1 LRRKGPKDIRVK
13 KILSVLSIIA
23 GSLLPI
29 TVSNTTAQSIRT
41 SASGPVNVF
50 FIVLDEAP
58 LFAIV
63 KKDGTIN
70 EKRFPGF
77 AELARHTTWY
87 RNTLTTAQRTT
98 EAVPALLDGKWPTV
112 RNYPVFQDHPNNLFS
127 IFSGKRKISQYQPVT
142 KLCPPDTCRNV
153 PVDNSRSVPLQV
165 SQFRSGV
172 KEAASATEPT
182 LIFRHVLLPHRPWL
196 LSVDLRISN
205 EIGADPRTGHNFER
219 RRDSYQGMLRQY
231 VATDKLIT
239 EMLRTM
245 KKSPN
250 WNKTMLI
257 VTADHGL
264 TFVPGQSERIRVNPN
279 STDTL
284 EDLYRV
290 PLFIKYPG
298 QSTPAVNDCP
308 ISSIDVLPTILNVAE
323 IPHKDTF
330 DGVDISTSCPQRE
343 SRTVAWPYSK
353 AKISTGTEALLERV
367 RYYDAWIP
375 SDGNVTDI
383 FRIGR
388 SAQLL
393 GTTVPKTAAIRKDI
407 AWTLFKGNSFKKI
420 GQGELTYVPTKV
432 SGFLKT
438 TSPIC
443 AACEGLIVADR
454 RVVGILPELADLQPS
469 AKKQYFTSALLTRY
483 ITPKTRSVELWI
495 ADWSTGTATFAK
507 VGAPQ
512 IP

>member
-1 LRRKGPKDIRVK
+1 MK
-13 KILSVLSIIA
+13 KHLTALAVVA
-23 GSLLPI
+23 GILLPI
-29 TVSNTTAQSIRT
+29 TAGNTTAKSIESTTT
-41 SASGPVNVF
+41 SPANVF
-50 FIVLDEAP
+50 LIVLDEAP

-98 EAVPALLDGKWPTV
+98 EAVPALLDGNLPTI
-112 RNYPVFQDHPNNLFS
+112 RNYPVYQDHPNNLFS
-127 IFSGKRKISQYQPVT
+127 LLVGKRKINQYQPVT
-142 KLCPPDTCRNV
+142 RLCPPDTCRNV
-153 PVDNSRSVPLQV
+153 PIDNSRSVPLQV

-172 KEAASATEPT
+172 KAAANANEPT
-182 LIFRHVLLPHRPWL
+182 LVFRHVLLPHRPWL

-205 EIGADPRTGHNFER
+205 EIDADPRNGHNFER
-219 RRDSYQGMLRQY
+219 RRDSYQGMLRQF

-298 QSTPAVNDCP
+298 QTTPAVNDCP
-308 ISSIDVLPTILNVAE
+308 VSSIDILPTILNVAK
-323 IPHKDTF
+323 ISHKATF
-330 DGVDISTSCPQRE
+330 DGVNISKSCPQRDT
-343 SRTVAWPYSK
+343 RTVAWPYSK
-353 AKISTGTEALLERV
+353 AKITTGTDALLERV
-367 RYYDAWIP
+367 RYYDEWIP

-388 SAQLL
+388 SAKLL
-393 GTTVPKTAAIRKDI
+393 GTTVPKTAAVRKEI
-407 AWTLFKGNSFKKI
+407 TWSLFKGNSFQKI
-420 GQGELTYVPTKV
+420 GRDELTYVPTKV
-432 SGFLKT
+432 TGSLRT

-443 AACEGLIVADR
+443 ATCEGLIVVDGR
-454 RVVGILPELADLQPS
+454 IVGILPELADLQPS
-469 AKKQYFTSALLTRY
+469 AKKHYFTSALLTRY
-483 ITPKTRSVELWI
+483 MTPQTRSVELWL
-495 ADWSTGTATFAK
+495 ADWSTGTVAFTK
-507 VGAPQ
+507 VGAPR

>member
-1 LRRKGPKDIRVK
+1 MK
-13 KILSVLSIIA
+13 KHLTALAVVA
-23 GSLLPI
+23 GILLPI
-29 TVSNTTAQSIRT
+29 TAGDT
-41 SASGPVNVF
+41 SAKSIDNRLTSPANVF
-50 FIVLDEAP
+50 LIVLDEAP

-98 EAVPALLDGKWPTV
+98 EAVPALLDGNWPTI
-112 RNYPVFQDHPNNLFS
+112 RNYPVYQDHPNNLFS
-127 IFSGKRKISQYQPVT
+127 LFLGKRKIDEYQPVT
-142 KLCPPDTCRNV
+142 RLCPPDTCRNV

-172 KEAASATEPT
+172 KAAAGATKPT
-182 LIFRHVLLPHRPWL
+182 LVFRHVLLPHRPWL

-219 RRDSYQGMLRQY
+219 RRDSYQGMLRQF

-298 QSTPAVNDCP
+298 QSVPSVNDCP
-308 ISSIDVLPTILNVAE
+308 VSSIDILPTILKVAK
-323 IPHKDTF
+323 ISHKATF
-330 DGVDISTSCPQRE
+330 DGVDISESCPQRDT
-343 SRTVAWPYSK
+343 RTVAWPYSK
-353 AKISTGTEALLERV
+353 AKIATGTDALLERV
-367 RYYDAWIP
+367 RYYD
-375 SDGNVTDI
+375 
-383 FRIGR
+383 
-388 SAQLL
+388 
-393 GTTVPKTAAIRKDI
+393 
-407 AWTLFKGNSFKKI
+407 
-420 GQGELTYVPTKV
+420 
-432 SGFLKT
+432 
-438 TSPIC
+438 
-443 AACEGLIVADR
+443 
-454 RVVGILPELADLQPS
+454 
-469 AKKQYFTSALLTRY
+469 
-483 ITPKTRSVELWI
+483 
-495 ADWSTGTATFAK
+495 
-507 VGAPQ
+507 
-512 IP
+512 

>member
-1 LRRKGPKDIRVK
+1 VK
-13 KILSVLSIIA
+13 KILTASAILA

-29 TVSNTTAQSIRT
+29 TAGNSTAQSVLT
-41 SASGPVNVF
+41 APAGPSNVYL
-50 FIVLDEAP
+50 IVLDEAP

-98 EAVPALLDGKWPTV
+98 EAVPALLDGNWPTI
-112 RNYPVFQDHPNNLFS
+112 RNYPVYQDHPNNLFS
-127 IFSGKRKISQYQPVT
+127 LFVGKRKISQYQPVT

-172 KEAASATEPT
+172 KEAAGATEPT
-182 LIFRHVLLPHRPWL
+182 LVFRHVLLPHRPWL
-196 LSVDLRISN
+196 LSVDLRISR
-205 EIGADPRTGHNFER
+205 DLSSDLRSGHNFER
-219 RRDSYQGMLRQY
+219 RRDSYQGLLRQF
-231 VATDKLIT
+231 VATDKLIS

-245 KKSPN
+245 KNSPN
-250 WNKTMLI
+250 WDKTMLI
-257 VTADHGL
+257 VTADHGI
-264 TFVPGQSERIRVNPN
+264 TFIPGESVREVNPKN
-279 STDTL
+279 SNTI

-298 QSTPAVNDCP
+298 QSTPSVNDCP
-308 ISSIDVLPTILNVAE
+308 VSSIDILPTILNVAE
-323 IPHKDTF
+323 IAHNATF
-330 DGVDISTSCPQRE
+330 DGVDISESCPQRDY
-343 SRTVAWPYSK
+343 RTVAWPYSK
-353 AKISTGTEALLERV
+353 AKITTGTDALLARV
-367 RYYDAWIP
+367 RYYDKWIP
-375 SDGNVTDI
+375 SDGSVTDI
-383 FRIGR
+383 FRVGR
-388 SAQLL
+388 SAKLL

-420 GQGELTYVPTKV
+420 GRDELTYVPTKV
-432 SGFLKT
+432 SGYLKT

-443 AACEGLIVADR
+443 AACEGLIVVDR
-454 RVVGILPELADLQPS
+454 RVVGILPELADVQPS

-483 ITPKTRSVELWI
+483 ITPKTRSVELWL
-495 ADWSTGTATFAK
+495 ADWSTGTATFTK

-512 IP
+512 VP

>member
-1 LRRKGPKDIRVK
+1 MK
-13 KILSVLSIIA
+13 KILTASAIIA
-23 GSLLPI
+23 GSFLP
-29 TVSNTTAQSIRT
+29 TTAGNSTAQSVLT
-41 SASGPVNVF
+41 APVGPSNVYL
-50 FIVLDEAP
+50 IVLDEAP

-98 EAVPALLDGKWPTV
+98 EAVPALLDGNWPTI
-112 RNYPVFQDHPNNLFS
+112 RNYPVYRDHPNNLFS
-127 IFSGKRKISQYQPVT
+127 LFLGKRKIDEYQPVT
-142 KLCPPDTCRNV
+142 RLCPPDTCRNV

-172 KEAASATEPT
+172 KEAASINEPS

-205 EIGADPRTGHNFER
+205 ETSADPRTGHNFER
-219 RRDSYQGMLRQY
+219 RRDSYQRMLIQF

-298 QSTPAVNDCP
+298 QSVPSVNDCP
-308 ISSIDVLPTILNVAE
+308 VSSIDILPTILNVAK
-323 IPHKDTF
+323 ISHNAKF
-330 DGVDISTSCPQRE
+330 DGVDISESCPQRE
-343 SRTVAWPYSK
+343 TRTVAWPYSK
-353 AKISTGTEALLERV
+353 AKIATGTDALLARV
-367 RYYDAWIP
+367 RYYDEWIS

-393 GTTVPKTAAIRKDI
+393 GTFVPKTAAVRKGI
-407 AWTLFKGNSFKKI
+407 TWSLFKGNSFQKI
-420 GQGELTYVPTKV
+420 GRDELTYVPTKV
-432 SGFLKT
+432 SGFLR
-438 TSPIC
+438 TSSSFC
-443 AACEGLIVADR
+443 AACEGLIVVDG
-454 RVVGILPELADLQPS
+454 RVLGILPELADMQPS
-469 AKKQYFTSALLTRY
+469 TKKQYFTSALLTRY
-483 ITPKTRSVELWI
+483 ITPQTRSVELWL
-495 ADWSTGTATFAK
+495 ADWSTGAATFTK
-507 VGAPQ
+507 VGAPR